1 MDSLGFGSNGK
12 SSPDPDACEKRC
24 IAMWRSAFPIS
35 EWLPRYRWRD
45 DFVADFMAGLTVA
58 VMHIPQGMAYAMLA
72 SVEPIVGLYTSFFPV
87 LVYIL
92 MGTSPHSSFGEEHSC
107 HSLSGSQ
114 AFNGIN
120 LLGTF
125 AVASILIS
133 KPVEELSKG
142 TGEEDNHETHNPVE
156 VATTL
161 AFLIGLLQVRDLTRS
176 LRLLNRIS
184 RIIN

>member
-92 MGTSPHSSFGEEHSC
+92 MGTSPLSSFGEHSWQ
-107 HSLSGSQ
+107 SLSSFQ
-114 AFNGIN
+114 
-120 LLGTF
+120 
-125 AVASILIS
+125 
-133 KPVEELSKG
+133 
-142 TGEEDNHETHNPVE
+142 
-156 VATTL
+156 
-161 AFLIGLLQVRDLTRS
+161 GLKT
-176 LRLLNRIS
+176 
-184 RIIN
+184 

>member
-1 MDSLGFGSNGK
+1 MDSLVSGINGK

-24 IAMWRSAFPIS
+24 LAMARSAFPVS
-35 EWLPRYRWRD
+35 EWLPRYHWRD

-92 MGTSPHSSFGEEHSC
+92 MGTSPHSSFGEHSC
-107 HSLSGSQ
+107 RHSLSGFQ
-114 AFNGIN
+114 AFNVIN

-176 LRLLNRIS
+176 LRLLNKIS

>member
-1 MDSLGFGSNGK
+1 M
-12 SSPDPDACEKRC
+12 
-24 IAMWRSAFPIS
+24 I
-35 EWLPRYRWRD
+35 
-45 DFVADFMAGLTVA
+45 T
-58 VMHIPQGMAYAMLA
+58 
-72 SVEPIVGLYTSFFPV
+72 
-87 LVYIL
+87 
-92 MGTSPHSSFGEEHSC
+92 
-107 HSLSGSQ
+107 
-114 AFNGIN
+114 